1 MSDPAFTVVLTA
13 LAVYRRERRA
23 LMLSNSPHLLT
34 LSGSRKHRH
43 PQPNPFRIRYN
54 DIVTNAIGFPR
65 SDQSRRKALP
75 SMA

>member
-23 LMLSNSPHLLT
+23 LMLSNSPHLMT
-34 LSGSRKHRH
+34 LGGSRKHGQ
-43 PQPNPFRIRYN
+43 PQPNPFRMRYN
-54 DIVTNAIGFPR
+54 NIITNAVGLPR

-75 SMA
+75 SIA